1 MTAIAHSTA
10 VGDALDALRSIVD
23 TVERADDPLDS
34 LGALRLVE
42 LQVPAVRRAVV
53 AQARAQGLGWDEIGS
68 TLALPA
74 QEAERRYGEV

>member
-42 LQVPAVRRAVV
+42 LRVPAVRRAVV
-53 AQARAQGLGWDEIGS
+53 ARPEPKGSAGTRSRS
-68 TLALPA
+68 TLAVPA